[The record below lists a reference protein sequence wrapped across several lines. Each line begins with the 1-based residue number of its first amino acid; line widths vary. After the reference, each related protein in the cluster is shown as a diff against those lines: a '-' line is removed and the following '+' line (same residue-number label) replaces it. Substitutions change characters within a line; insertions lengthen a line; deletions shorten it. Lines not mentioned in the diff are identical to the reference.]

1 MICFRRYREVEPSDP
16 LVMWLWSVLE
26 SFTNE
31 ERILFMRFVSGRS
44 RLPTNASDISQ
55 RFQIVKV
62 DRVRKMHSYFVTLRK
77 HSGDTRHHQ
86 PAGVLERVVHR
97 NIWICRKT
105 IFNPECGLFL
115 SLVLR
120 LLICFVN
127 IISLVVAAFSFFT
140 QLNVN

>member
-1 MICFRRYREVEPSDP
+1 MICFCRYREVEPSDP

-77 HSGDTRHHQ
+77 RSGDTRHHQ
-86 PAGVLERVVHR
+86 PAGILERFR
-97 NIWICRKT
+97 RSSKN
-105 IFNPECGLFL
+105 LDL
-115 SLVLR
+115 SENY
-120 LLICFVN
+120 F
-127 IISLVVAAFSFFT
+127 
-140 QLNVN
+140 

>member
-97 NIWICRKT
+97 KI
-105 IFNPECGLFL
+105 
-115 SLVLR
+115 
-120 LLICFVN
+120 
-127 IISLVVAAFSFFT
+127 
-140 QLNVN
+140 